1 MNNNFKILL
10 IGGPATG
17 KSSVLNLLKK
27 EGYPVFPEISR
38 SVTLEAQ
45 KQGVSQLF
53 LSDPLLFSRKLLE
66 GRVKQYEQAQQSSET
81 VFIDRGIP
89 DITAYL
95 DYKNDDYPEEFDE
108 ANENYRYD
116 LIFLFPVW
124 QDIYESDNE
133 RYESFEEAET
143 IQKYIEES
151 YENLGYNSIVM
162 PKTTVKERVK
172 FILTQSGI
180 E

>member
-1 MNNNFKILL
+1 MDNNFKILL
-10 IGGPATG
+10 IGGPGTG
-17 KSSVLNLLKK
+17 KSSVLDMLKE

-45 KQGVSQLF
+45 KQGISQLF

-66 GRVKQYEQAQQSSET
+66 GRIKQYVQAQQSSEP

-95 DYKNDDYPEEFDE
+95 NYKNDDYPEEFDQ
-108 ANENYRYD
+108 ANEDYRYD
-116 LIFLFPVW
+116 LIFLFPLW
-124 QDIYESDNE
+124 EDIYESDNE
-133 RYESFEEAET
+133 RYESLKEAEI
-143 IQKYIEES
+143 IQKHLEDS
-151 YENLGYNSIVM
+151 YQDLGYRFISM
-162 PKTTVKERVK
+162 PKTTIKERVK
-172 FILTQSGI
+172 FILKQSGL